1 MKGGLLCPKS
11 LLVGG
16 SSETKSLAFIT
27 HSFTCMEQHS
37 ELYNQIDSTGNVL
50 YYTVHLFF
58 FHEENNF
65 QNKSKA
71 DADICMILEQ
81 SVT

>member
-1 MKGGLLCPKS
+1 
-11 LLVGG
+11 
-16 SSETKSLAFIT
+16 
-27 HSFTCMEQHS
+27 MEQHS
-37 ELYNQIDSTGNVL
+37 ELYNRIDSTGNVL
-50 YYTVHLFF
+50 YYTVHLIFY
-58 FHEENNF
+58 HEENNF